1 MSLRLRRAYGSQFAA
16 VVALVSASALVYLNS
31 LWNGFVYDDKA
42 LVVENLSIREWPAV
56 LSRLSLYRPLRW
68 FTYAGEYRLWGLNPF
83 GFHLTNVLLHVSCT
97 LLLYLLGSKLFKGR
111 FTPLVIALLFAVHP
125 VGTEAVNGI
134 ASRPDLLAS
143 MFLLSCFLFYMSKG
157 RSIWLYVLSLFS
169 FLLALLSKEAVAIAI
184 PAILVGS
191 DLYSTRA
198 VNAVG
203 VIRRNIRYYVAYGVV
218 GALFIAAGS
227 YRLEVSEQVSAVSR
241 YLENSA
247 SLARGSHT
255 MVLGIWAKAVSENL
269 RLLFLPYNLCADY
282 PFPHVS
288 SLLEPSVILSFLVC
302 IGFVVIIVKTYARW
316 RGVSFGLFWI
326 FVTLMPVS
334 NLIPL
339 TPHFVAERYLYV
351 PSMGFCMVL
360 GIVIDG
366 IRRTRTRSLSPA
378 FREMVAVALL
388 IAIVTSYCVLTVR
401 RNYDWRSDY
410 VLWLKTARQQP
421 QSVPAH
427 INLGAAYTKRSLFED
442 ATREFEKA
450 IQIAPGFA
458 SAHQNLGAV
467 CWNLG
472 LTERSMD
479 ESRKAIELEPGL
491 ADAHYNLGVVYWE
504 KGLHDEAIGEYK
516 KAIEISPGFASARH
530 NLGNAYL
537 EEGLYLN
544 AQEEFERVI
553 EIDPAFV
560 WAHWGLGVIYASR
573 GLLDDAIA
581 EYLEVI
587 RIDPNLS
594 KARCNLG
601 RVYLA
606 RGSLDESIEEFKMAT
621 DIDANLAEAHYGLA
635 VAYLKK
641 GRCDRAQDEYQ
652 RAVEINPE
660 FSANPYR
667 LKLE

>member
-427 INLGAAYTKRSLFED
+427 INLGVAYD
-442 ATREFEKA
+442 EK
-450 IQIAPGFA
+450 
-458 SAHQNLGAV
+458 NLPERAV
-467 CWNLG
+467 S
-472 LTERSMD
+472 EYQ
-479 ESRKAIELEPGL
+479 KALELYPEL
-491 ADAHYNLGVVYWE
+491 AFLHYNLGAAYQSL
-504 KGLHDEAIGEYK
+504 GLTDEAIGEFKEVIRLEPEFALAHCNLGHAYFEK
-516 KAIEISPGFASARH
+516 GLYEQARAECEIAVTLDPGFALAH
-530 NLGNAYL
+530 CNLGAVYVQRGMYD
-537 EEGLYLN
+537 EAAGEY
-544 AQEEFERVI
+544 E
-553 EIDPAFV
+553 
-560 WAHWGLGVIYASR
+560 WAL
-573 GLLDDAIA
+573 
-581 EYLEVI
+581 
-587 RIDPNLS
+587 RIDPGFGA
-594 KARCNLG
+594 ARYGLG
-601 RVYLA
+601 ITYLLQQ
-606 RGSLDESIEEFKMAT
+606 RLDEGIEQLRRALGADPT
-621 DIDANLAEAHYGLA
+621 LSQAHHGLA

-641 GRCDRAQDEYQ
+641 GLRDEARQEYR
-652 RAVEINPE
+652 RAVEMNPAFKE
-660 FSANPYR
+660 PPYR
-667 LKLE
+667 LMLE